1 MAARSKMTKDCAR
14 FEMPTITLGSG
25 ESTHYTELS
34 PVLHAKF

>member
-1 MAARSKMTKDCAR
+1 MR
-14 FEMPTITLGSG
+14 FELPSITLGSG